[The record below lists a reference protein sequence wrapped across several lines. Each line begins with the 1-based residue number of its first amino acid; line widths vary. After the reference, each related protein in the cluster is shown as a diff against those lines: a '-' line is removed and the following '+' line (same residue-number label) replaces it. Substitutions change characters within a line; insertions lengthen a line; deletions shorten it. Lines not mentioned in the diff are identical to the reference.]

1 LRGLELLLAW
11 EFERD
16 GRIVKLGVF
25 ILLLNL
31 TIFGSILLL
40 ILDVILLLDLT
51 ISILLNI
58 VSKCLAPA
66 HWD

>member
-1 LRGLELLLAW
+1 MRGLELLLAW

-40 ILDVILLLDLT
+40 ILDVILLLDLI